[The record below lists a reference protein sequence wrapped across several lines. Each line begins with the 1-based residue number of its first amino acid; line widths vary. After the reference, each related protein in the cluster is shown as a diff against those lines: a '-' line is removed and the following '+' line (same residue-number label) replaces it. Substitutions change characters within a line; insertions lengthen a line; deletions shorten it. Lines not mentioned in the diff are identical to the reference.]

1 MNTWNN
7 SELEITKTHYD
18 YIIIGAGAAGLMLAH
33 AIGNDSYFQNKT
45 VLLLDKDP
53 KNTNDRTWCFWEK
66 GTGQFDTIVHKS
78 WNSVFFGGQEFSK
91 QLDISPYTYKLIRGI
106 DFYRSFI
113 EKINLYANIEFI
125 RTEVLD
131 IEEKDKQVIV
141 NTEETIYTC
150 NQVFNSIFDIEKIR
164 KNKKFPVLQ
173 QHFIGWTVKS
183 KEPIFEPSRAT
194 FMDFSIEQKNNTR
207 FMYVLPFSNNVA
219 LVEYT
224 LFSESLLPKQEYED
238 AIREYLSKKFGCSD
252 FEILEQEKGS
262 IPMTCYK
269 FQEHNTKRIQYIGTA
284 GGWSKPSTGYTFYN
298 TSRNTNKII
307 QHIKGGR
314 SITKLSSKKKFW
326 FYDLLLLDILYKHN
340 NKGQYIFETLFKN
353 RPPQLIFKFLDEET
367 SFWEDL
373 KIISGCPKKEFLRA
387 FMERI
392 LQSFH

>member
-1 MNTWNN
+1 LNTWHN
-7 SELEITKTHYD
+7 SKLEITKTHYD
-18 YIIIGAGAAGLMLAH
+18 YIIIGAGAAGLMLAN
-33 AIGNDSYFQNKT
+33 AIGNDSYFQDKT

-66 GTGQFDTIVHKS
+66 GTGQFDAIVHKS

-91 QLDISPYTYKLIRGI
+91 QLNISPYTYKLIRGI

-113 EKINLYANIEFI
+113 EKINSYANIEFI
-125 RTEVLD
+125 NTEVLYN
-131 IEEKDKQVIV
+131 EEKDNHVIV
-141 NTEETIYTC
+141 NTKETTYTC
-150 NQVFNSIFDIEKIR
+150 NQVFNSIFDSEKIR
-164 KNKKFPVLQ
+164 KQKRYPVLQ
-173 QHFIGWTVKS
+173 QHFIGWTIKS

-219 LVEYT
+219 LIEYT
-224 LFSESLLPKQEYED
+224 LFSENLLPKQEYED
-238 AIREYLSKKFGCSD
+238 AIREYISKKFGCND

-298 TSRNTNKII
+298 TSKNTNKII
-307 QHIKGGR
+307 QHIKVGR
-314 SITKLSSKKKFW
+314 PINKLSSKKKFW

-367 SFWEDL
+367 SFLEDL
-373 KIISGCPKKEFLRA
+373 RIISGCPKKEFLRA
-387 FMERI
+387 FVQRI
-392 LQSFH
+392 FKV